1 MLVIRGEA
9 GIGKTALLG
18 YCARRASDCRVV
30 QISGA
35 EAEFDLPFA
44 ALHQL
49 CGSMLDGVTTLPEPQ
64 DRALR
69 VAFGLE
75 VGSPPDRFLV
85 GLAVLS
91 VLAEVAAKRPVV
103 CLIDDAQWLDEASSQ
118 VLAFVGRR
126 LLAEAVAL
134 LFAVREGAD
143 QRLFSALPSL
153 TLEGLTE
160 EDSRALL
167 AASIPS
173 RLDDHV
179 RDRIVAETCGNP
191 LGLLELPRGMTAAEL
206 AGGFGVPTGT
216 TVPSRIEDEYLRRI
230 KALPESTQR
239 LLVIA
244 AADATGDSTLLW
256 RAMHSLGVGRDAA
269 AAARAERLLDLGSSV
284 RFRHPLVRSAA
295 YAAATQEE
303 RSAAH
308 LALATATNPHTDPE
322 RRVWHLAAAATGLDE
337 DLASQLEQAAGK
349 AEGRAGLSAAA
360 AFLQRAVAL
369 TPDPVL
375 RADRALAAAQ
385 AHLHAGAFDSA
396 RDSLAE
402 AAATAVGDLQIA
414 RVEQLNGHIEAV
426 ARPGAE
432 APARLLHAATRLE
445 ALDVGLARET
455 YLQAWWAAVLAGRL
469 AAAGADLSEVSR
481 AALSAAS
488 LADPRPCD
496 LLLDGLATL
505 VTEGRAAAAP
515 RLRVAVDMYLAD
527 QVSADDW
534 TQWSRS
540 ATTAAL
546 ALWDVEGWAGLSTR
560 QVELARSSGALNTLV
575 LALNLHGIVAVSCG
589 DFETATLVVA
599 EQDAV
604 RQVTGAHMMGFGAR
618 LLAAYQGRAA
628 ELSRQ
633 RAADGDLVE
642 RGEGTALEIDA
653 WAIAVL
659 NNGLGRYG
667 DALTA
672 ARGITWQLPIFG
684 NFALSELIEA
694 AVRTGEAALGNDAL
708 RQLSF
713 ETLAGSD
720 WAAGI
725 ESRGRALVSSGD
737 AAEDAYKE
745 SIGCLTRTPLRPE
758 LARSHLLYGE
768 WLRRENRRVDARE
781 HLRTAYEMLA
791 AMGADA
797 FAERARRELLATGE
811 KVRKREVD
819 TRAELTPQEEHIAR
833 LARDGRTNAEI
844 GAELFI
850 SARTVEWHLRKVFL
864 KLGISSRRDLHD
876 TLPTRGR

>member
-118 VLAFVGRR
+118 VLGFVGRR

-153 TLEGLTE
+153 TLAGLTE

-244 AADATGDSTLLW
+244 AADATGDSALLW

-322 RRVWHLAAAATGLDE
+322 RRV
-337 DLASQLEQAAGK
+337 
-349 AEGRAGLSAAA
+349 
-360 AFLQRAVAL
+360 VA
-369 TPDPVL
+369 
-375 RADRALAAAQ
+375 
-385 AHLHAGAFDSA
+385 
-396 RDSLAE
+396 
-402 AAATAVGDLQIA
+402 
-414 RVEQLNGHIEAV
+414 
-426 ARPGAE
+426 
-432 APARLLHAATRLE
+432 
-445 ALDVGLARET
+445 
-455 YLQAWWAAVLAGRL
+455 
-469 AAAGADLSEVSR
+469 
-481 AALSAAS
+481 
-488 LADPRPCD
+488 
-496 LLLDGLATL
+496 
-505 VTEGRAAAAP
+505 
-515 RLRVAVDMYLAD
+515 
-527 QVSADDW
+527 
-534 TQWSRS
+534 
-540 ATTAAL
+540 
-546 ALWDVEGWAGLSTR
+546 
-560 QVELARSSGALNTLV
+560 
-575 LALNLHGIVAVSCG
+575 
-589 DFETATLVVA
+589 
-599 EQDAV
+599 
-604 RQVTGAHMMGFGAR
+604 
-618 LLAAYQGRAA
+618 
-628 ELSRQ
+628 
-633 RAADGDLVE
+633 
-642 RGEGTALEIDA
+642 
-653 WAIAVL
+653 
-659 NNGLGRYG
+659 
-667 DALTA
+667 
-672 ARGITWQLPIFG
+672 
-684 NFALSELIEA
+684 
-694 AVRTGEAALGNDAL
+694 
-708 RQLSF
+708 
-713 ETLAGSD
+713 
-720 WAAGI
+720 
-725 ESRGRALVSSGD
+725 SRGCGHR
-737 AAEDAYKE
+737 
-745 SIGCLTRTPLRPE
+745 TR
-758 LARSHLLYGE
+758 
-768 WLRRENRRVDARE
+768 
-781 HLRTAYEMLA
+781 
-791 AMGADA
+791 
-797 FAERARRELLATGE
+797 
-811 KVRKREVD
+811 
-819 TRAELTPQEEHIAR
+819 
-833 LARDGRTNAEI
+833 
-844 GAELFI
+844 
-850 SARTVEWHLRKVFL
+850 
-864 KLGISSRRDLHD
+864 
-876 TLPTRGR
+876 